1 MVSVNVNHTGHSGGF
16 SGLVSRIEKL
26 SKKRIMVGIPEKNT
40 ARQNEKINNA
50 QLLYILS
57 HGVRK
62 KGMRNEMQPNLDAGM
77 KYSAAFQLYLMTHG
91 SPLWH
96 VPPRPV
102 LEPAIEA
109 HKDAIAQLFSAVVK
123 AACKNDPV
131 ALRDAMINLGEAATG
146 YCRDWFSD
154 PRNGWAPNSPVTI
167 ARKGSARPM
176 VDTGTMRKAITYVV
190 RDTP

>member
-1 MVSVNVNHTGHSGGF
+1 MVTVNVRHTQRNGGF
-16 SGLVSRIEKL
+16 AGLVNRVQNLK
-26 SKKRIMVGIPEKNT
+26 KKRIMVGISEKEA
-40 ARQNEKINNA
+40 AREGEEINNA

-62 KGMRNEMQPNLDAGM
+62 KSMRDEMQPNIDAGM
-77 KYSAAFQLYLMTHG
+77 KYSLAYQMYIMAHG

-96 VPPRPV
+96 SPPRPV

-109 HKDAIAQLFSAVVK
+109 HKDAISQLFKMVML
-123 AACKNDPV
+123 AACKGDQT
-131 ALRDAMINLGEAATG
+131 ALRNAIINCGTAAQN

-167 ARKGSARPM
+167 ALKGSARPM

-190 RDTP
+190 RDKV